1 MHLCL
6 GKIRS
11 AFHFYRIF
19 HRLFLFYPV
28 LKFGSSNAF
37 VCESYASCCTIIEKK
52 KLMMHKIE
60 YKRAAP
66 PGIHPFWR
74 RTLPTGDRM
83 GSINYLNVLKHT
95 STWPLLVQSQTAIRW
110 AREQSLPDPVKEK
123 KLYSSLMQSWCE
135 PRNQTSNSLLLNKNC
150 LLLYGCVYL
159 MGISESFFGICF
171 ISHEWRPRRTI
182 QRISS
187 MANVSVKLRYGEH
200 SP

>member
-37 VCESYASCCTIIEKK
+37 VRESYASCCTIIEKK

-60 YKRAAP
+60 YKRVGP

-74 RTLPTGDRM
+74 RTLPTCDCM

-95 STWPLLVQSQTAIRW
+95 ST
-110 AREQSLPDPVKEK
+110 
-123 KLYSSLMQSWCE
+123 
-135 PRNQTSNSLLLNKNC
+135 
-150 LLLYGCVYL
+150 
-159 MGISESFFGICF
+159 
-171 ISHEWRPRRTI
+171 
-182 QRISS
+182 
-187 MANVSVKLRYGEH
+187 
-200 SP
+200 